1 MADLAIYRA
10 LAGGAGLA
18 ACIALLADQ
27 ARTNATEFAAMA
39 PAPISAQSAAAT
51 DTAESLPAHGG
62 ARGAGGGGPS
72 NITR

>member
-27 ARTNATEFAAMA
+27 TRADVTEFADAA
-39 PAPISAQSAAAT
+39 PVVISARSAAAA
-51 DTAESLPAHGG
+51 DIAPDAP
-62 ARGAGGGGPS
+62 RK
-72 NITR
+72 R

>member
-27 ARTNATEFAAMA
+27 ARTNATEFAASA
-39 PAPISAQSAAAT
+39 PAPISAQSAAA
-51 DTAESLPAHGG
+51 DIAGPLSANGRP
-62 ARGAGGGGPS
+62 RGAGGGSPS
-72 NITR
+72 SITR